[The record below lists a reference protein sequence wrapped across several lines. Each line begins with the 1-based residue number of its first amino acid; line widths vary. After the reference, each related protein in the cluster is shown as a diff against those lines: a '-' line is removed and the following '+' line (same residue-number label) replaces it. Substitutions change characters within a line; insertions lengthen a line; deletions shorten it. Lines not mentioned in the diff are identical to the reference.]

1 MKRFR
6 KKIMTWLLLMVLA
19 TTNINL
25 LSFRDVI
32 VQAAESDRLIT
43 ISGKNITKDM
53 KIDDVKALFG
63 EPKLE
68 TSSYWGGRACTFYGD
83 NYSDYLY
90 IETGADGKI
99 VGYGSV
105 AKGFQTNNLS
115 YGDAYDHTYHTGTV
129 ARDDDDIVF
138 GIMSYNDYYSNVY
151 DTFEK
156 NFVENSRA
164 MCKHAAL
171 MWNAV
176 SYLYGDNCPTTFD
189 ETMFNINAQLAENGS
204 DFYEYCQ
211 NTGKD
216 NYFQL
221 CEWRLINKSY
231 PEYPNPLAFASFAD
245 NYNCRDGYVPA
256 FIYSKKEDTD
266 SVYKTIGFINPDILA
281 SWKTVPYTQ
290 QEQELLEKARTEYT
304 KSVELYNSAQ
314 NYYDVEPDYSALP
327 LTGGKLNE
335 NIAKGAVGFLN
346 SIRVGAGLNP
356 LEYSEELSEDAQCKS
371 TYTVYLAKNNI
382 PNSNPHYPAKID
394 GISDEYYEKC
404 QTGSGENLFMC
415 GILSTDIIGS
425 ITYAIDDSYGTGQ
438 FYQRGHRYNL
448 LDPNWQYIGVGNT
461 LQQGC
466 HKMTGYV
473 ESNVDVVAWPSK
485 GITPI
490 ESGISA
496 GTMMTCKFY
505 NGYTGT
511 ENTTV
516 TVHCLNSGKTWT
528 INPDNLSTGQDI
540 NISGNLISYMDE
552 SMSFNRGGVY
562 EITFSNLKNK
572 QNEDVS
578 YTYRSIYEKAY
589 IAEMENTQPQSLK
602 LDKSSLMIKPG
613 TIYRIKASILPQTA
627 ENKRVN
633 WKSEDTSVATV
644 NECGEITAVTEG
656 ETYITVATED
666 GNITAKCKVVVSATA
681 SDPSSGDEN
690 NYPYCDGDVDGD
702 AKVTLTD
709 AQFAL
714 KAALNIVATD
724 DNQLKA
730 GDIDGDGKISLSDVL
745 TILEMALNII

>member
-1 MKRFR
+1 M
-6 KKIMTWLLLMVLA
+6 
-19 TTNINL
+19 NIA
-25 LSFRDVI
+25 RIQVK
-32 VQAAESDRLIT
+32 T
-43 ISGKNITKDM
+43 II
-53 KIDDVKALFG
+53 
-63 EPKLE
+63 
-68 TSSYWGGRACTFYGD
+68 
-83 NYSDYLY
+83 
-90 IETGADGKI
+90 
-99 VGYGSV
+99 
-105 AKGFQTNNLS
+105 
-115 YGDAYDHTYHTGTV
+115 
-129 ARDDDDIVF
+129 
-138 GIMSYNDYYSNVY
+138 
-151 DTFEK
+151 
-156 NFVENSRA
+156 
-164 MCKHAAL
+164 
-171 MWNAV
+171 
-176 SYLYGDNCPTTFD
+176 
-189 ETMFNINAQLAENGS
+189 FNW
-204 DFYEYCQ
+204 
-211 NTGKD
+211 
-216 NYFQL
+216 
-221 CEWRLINKSY
+221 CEWRLRNKSY

-415 GILSTDIIGS
+415 GILNTDIIGS
-425 ITYAIDDSYGTGQ
+425 ITYALDDSYGTGQ

-528 INPDNLSTGQDI
+528 INPDNLSSGTGYQYFRK
-540 NISGNLISYMDE
+540 SY
-552 SMSFNRGGVY
+552 F
-562 EITFSNLKNK
+562 
-572 QNEDVS
+572 
-578 YTYRSIYEKAY
+578 IY
-589 IAEMENTQPQSLK
+589 
-602 LDKSSLMIKPG
+602 G
-613 TIYRIKASILPQTA
+613 
-627 ENKRVN
+627 
-633 WKSEDTSVATV
+633 
-644 NECGEITAVTEG
+644 
-656 ETYITVATED
+656 
-666 GNITAKCKVVVSATA
+666 
-681 SDPSSGDEN
+681 
-690 NYPYCDGDVDGD
+690 
-702 AKVTLTD
+702 
-709 AQFAL
+709 
-714 KAALNIVATD
+714 
-724 DNQLKA
+724 
-730 GDIDGDGKISLSDVL
+730 
-745 TILEMALNII
+745 